1 VNSATVQR
9 MTPAAPRA
17 RSALGTIR
25 TIVPGRQR
33 VKRARVGDCE
43 STTMHGVLI
52 GRSADAREK
61 AWMRLDVARR
71 YTDST
76 AIKICG
82 RARTDVTL
90 SKNLVINGLLSCKSP
105 QRCPRC
111 AERIA
116 VPRRNALQTATAAW
130 IAGGKKIA
138 LVTLTMAHGKAQPL
152 AETLNAVLQAWS
164 LMFQGRAR
172 HSWHALGMVA
182 AIRTL
187 EATHGARN
195 GWHPHIHALMFLES
209 DCDVKALESHVTE
222 AWNKRV
228 KCNEH
233 GVRVDACVAPE
244 AAARY
249 VAKGVAN
256 ETIMGHE
263 KSASSGRVHPFQ
275 LLDVRSE
282 RARRLWREWEAAVKG
297 RRCHG
302 WIGKAALVAIVGPI
316 AWTDDGEPLK
326 DADDKPRPRL
336 ELSRDTWNDLVRLR
350 AVALLLAILRQGL
363 DVSMLLAYDRA
374 RRAEYDAD
382 LNLLRLCLRRC

>member
-1 VNSATVQR
+1 
-9 MTPAAPRA
+9 MTPAAPGA
-17 RSALGTIR
+17 RHALGTIR
-25 TIVPGRQR
+25 TFIPERQR
-33 VKRARVGDCE
+33 VKRERVGDCE
-43 STTMHGVLI
+43 SATIHGVLI
-52 GRSADAREK
+52 GRTADNREK

-82 RARTDVTL
+82 RARADVTI
-90 SKNLVINGLLSCKSP
+90 SSNLAIRGLLSCKSP

-116 VPRRNALQTATAAW
+116 IPRRNALQVATAAW
-130 IAGGKKIA
+130 IASGRRIA
-138 LVTLTMAHGKAQPL
+138 LVTLTMAHTKAQRL

-164 LMFQGRAR
+164 VMFQGRAR
-172 HSWHALGMVA
+172 QEWNALGMVA

-195 GWHPHIHALMFLES
+195 GWHPHMHALMFLES
-209 DCDVKALESHVTE
+209 DCDVTALEAHVK
-222 AWNKRV
+222 ASWRKRV

-244 AAARY
+244 AAAAY

-316 AWTDDGEPLK
+316 AWTDDGEQLE
-326 DADDKPRPRL
+326 DADDKPPRL
-336 ELSRDTWNDLVRLR
+336 ALSRDTWNDLIRLR

-363 DVSMLLAYDRA
+363 DVSALLAYDKA
-374 RRAEYDAD
+374 RRVEYDAD